1 MYGVSNERTSTFMQ
15 QTYVHQSKKSSAF
28 LEPYK
33 DTVESN
39 TTREADRSNLKA
51 SVLYEIFAA
60 KISSN
65 KSKLSAVDTKGSAK
79 QEVEN
84 DRYVVKP
91 KESMT
96 DAFTVYDKVTGTK
109 DTFYEAEASIQ
120 HDVKSGL
127 SVLVH
132 IERSRRDSYTG
143 EIIPEI
149 RGAVVLNDSLE
160 QALNS
165 YFGTEKLPVTEMTD
179 CHIFTNEETGIQCV
193 QAYGSEGWGAAILV
207 QSAQDLQAFQDLAKT
222 YRQNYPGLV
231 RNDDMAAFY
240 AAIEIEGMARRTEHG
255 ILKIF
260 AEGMSYSDESS
271 TLEDYSKNWSVKFKS
286 AGMYELV
293 MEFVDSH
300 IGNKS
305 ELELFKPFQ
314 ELFEKNNC
322 EYERIW
328 TEKELE
334 QGFLF
339 DGSET
344 ERPEENEQLKETETK
359 SDIIINTDGSRV
371 LVLTIRVGSMEI
383 TTSIEI
389 SKPTKLPNENAIED
403 EKDNGNESENE
414 NGIKSER
421 QGGNESEK
429 DNGNESVV
437 NADDMKSVG
446 SIESSGIINGG

>member
-15 QTYVHQSKKSSAF
+15 QTYVHQSKKSSAY

-51 SVLYEIFAA
+51 SVHYEIFAA

-65 KSKLSAVDTKGSAK
+65 KSKLSAVDTKDSAK

-120 HDVKSGL
+120 
-127 SVLVH
+127 
-132 IERSRRDSYTG
+132 
-143 EIIPEI
+143 
-149 RGAVVLNDSLE
+149 
-160 QALNS
+160 
-165 YFGTEKLPVTEMTD
+165 
-179 CHIFTNEETGIQCV
+179 
-193 QAYGSEGWGAAILV
+193 
-207 QSAQDLQAFQDLAKT
+207 FQDLANT

-255 ILKIF
+255 ILTIN
-260 AEGMSYSDESS
+260 AEGMSYNDESS

-389 SKPTKLPNENAIED
+389 SKPTKLPNENGIED
-403 EKDNGNESENE
+403 EEDNGNESENE

-437 NADDMKSVG
+437 NADDMKSVE